1 MDAIL
6 EIGQYARPRF
16 GLVLF
21 SVFAAVGLVLVTI
34 GVYSVVSWTVTQQRH
49 EIVIR
54 MALGASVGDVR
65 SLVLTGTLR
74 FVLMGVAAGLAL
86 AWVVG
91 RVLASQLW
99 GVAGYDPVTLCG
111 VIAVLTA
118 VGLAAAYV
126 PSVRATRVDPAVP
139 ALGLTSLWRRPI
151 ARWATSQSST
161 FGASSRNF
169 VMRWLRVVADTLL
182 WVTGLCC
189 RCSPH
194 WLRKPFLPPAFTTL
208 PTGT

>member
-1 MDAIL
+1 VAGYGQNVIFVHTLGDASALNPILILTAAILALDRSVIPQQTMTMDAIL

-65 SLVLTGTLR
+65 SLVLTSTLR

-86 AWVVG
+86 VWVVG

-126 PSVRATRVDPAVP
+126 PSVRATRVDPAVC
-139 ALGLTSLWRRPI
+139 L
-151 ARWATSQSST
+151 RW
-161 FGASSRNF
+161 
-169 VMRWLRVVADTLL
+169 D
-182 WVTGLCC
+182 
-189 RCSPH
+189 
-194 WLRKPFLPPAFTTL
+194 
-208 PTGT
+208 